1 MLKLSDFAGRLLR
14 TDSPDTLGIPTQ
26 NLIEEAIDKGDYEEA
41 KNLNRTS
48 LNEFKALHDLYCDW
62 VWDMLSKI
70 SDRFGENEVYTIL
83 RATQEKWM
91 LKRTWK
97 AFSKMDVK
105 TQVDLTA
112 EVMRTHRCGPK
123 QDGELII
130 SEDQEKYS
138 ITMDPCGSGG
148 RMRRGDPIDGTP
160 SRLGPPYNFGV
171 TKQKHSWSWGKKG
184 VPLYCTHC
192 AVNEI
197 LPIEWGGYPLWVTD
211 YNQDEKQPCRWLF
224 YKKPNQIPEKYWTRL
239 GKQKP
244 YTFG

>member
-14 TDSPDTLGIPTQ
+14 ADSPDTLGIPTQ
-26 NLIEEAIDKGDYEEA
+26 NLIEEAIDKGNYEEA
-41 KNLNRTS
+41 KNLNRTA

-70 SDRFGENEVYTIL
+70 SDRFGENEVYTML

-97 AFSKMDVK
+97 AFAKMNVK

-112 EVMRTHRCGPK
+112 EMMRTHRCGPK
-123 QDGELII
+123 QDGELMI

-148 RMRRGDPIDGTP
+148 RMRRGDP
-160 SRLGPPYNFGV
+160 V
-171 TKQKHSWSWGKKG
+171 TGMRMFWRRH
-184 VPLYCTHC
+184 
-192 AVNEI
+192 
-197 LPIEWGGYPLWVTD
+197 
-211 YNQDEKQPCRWLF
+211 
-224 YKKPNQIPEKYWTRL
+224 
-239 GKQKP
+239 
-244 YTFG
+244 